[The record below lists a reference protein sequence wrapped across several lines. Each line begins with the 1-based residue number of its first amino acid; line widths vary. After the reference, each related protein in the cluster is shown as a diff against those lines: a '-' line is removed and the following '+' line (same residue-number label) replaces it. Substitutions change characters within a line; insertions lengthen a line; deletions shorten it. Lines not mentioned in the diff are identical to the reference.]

1 MQVAW
6 IEREPAFE
14 WNVALVALVEDLG
27 RAGFVVRRAVT
38 VADAPAADA
47 YVLVA
52 GHRDAFAAELAD
64 AAARTP
70 DRLRRI
76 VLLGAPLDY
85 KLGFPL
91 PAPGTIAELLERYR
105 LGGSFA
111 PEALL
116 AWQEVPSHF
125 SGPKAL
131 MPEFRSN
138 AFKALQSDNYANW
151 FSTRGTSLADFLG
164 RYLPAL
170 AEHASRET
178 A

>member
-27 RAGFVVRRAVT
+27 RAGPVIRRAVSI
-38 VADAPAADA
+38 ADAPAADA

-52 GHRDAFAAELAD
+52 GHRDAFAAELTD
-64 AAARTP
+64 AAARAP

-76 VLLGAPLDY
+76 VLLGAPIDF
-85 KLGFPL
+85 KLGFSQ

-111 PEALL
+111 PQALL
-116 AWQEVPSHF
+116 AWQEAPSHF

-131 MPEFRSN
+131 MHEFRSN
-138 AFKALQSDNYANW
+138 EFKALQSENYANW
-151 FSTRGTSLADFLG
+151 FSTRGTSLADFLS

-170 AEHASRET
+170 AAHAGREP